1 MKRLVQL
8 VCFGL
13 LTGIAQAGPISY
25 TATLSGANEAPPNAS
40 PGTGTAFVTIDAVA
54 HILEVS
60 VIFSGLTSGNT
71 AAHVHCCTAVPL
83 TGTVGVATTTPTFTG
98 FPTGATSGTYH
109 HLFDLTQ
116 SSSFNGSFVNAN
128 GGTPAGA
135 EAALAAGLAA
145 GRAYLNIHTSPFPGG
160 EIRGFLTQT
169 PEPGTLL
176 LVGLPLLG
184 LAAAARRKRS

>member
-1 MKRLVQL
+1 M
-8 VCFGL
+8 
-13 LTGIAQAGPISY
+13 
-25 TATLSGANEAPPNAS
+25 
-40 PGTGTAFVTIDAVA
+40 
-54 HILEVS
+54 
-60 VIFSGLTSGNT
+60 IFSGLTSGNT